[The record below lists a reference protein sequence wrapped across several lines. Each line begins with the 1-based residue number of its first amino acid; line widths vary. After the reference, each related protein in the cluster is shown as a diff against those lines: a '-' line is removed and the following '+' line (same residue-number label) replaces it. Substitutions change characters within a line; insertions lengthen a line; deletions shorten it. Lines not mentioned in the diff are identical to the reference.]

1 MPLAPRADIAAHI
14 AILSPDE
21 QERVQRFYYK
31 KHAERYA
38 VAHAV
43 LRRTLAGY
51 LDADP
56 RELRFL
62 TGEHGKPELAA
73 LGRAWSAA
81 SGSATSG
88 SAASGSAAS
97 GGAAS
102 ASAASRSAAHESTA
116 PLHFNLSHSGD
127 LALIAVSQH
136 SAVGVDV
143 ERWRDNVE
151 HLEIA
156 ERFFS
161 PYERDALRALSGNG
175 DDSERMLRGFFST
188 WSRKEAYLKATG
200 HGISRG
206 LHHFDVTLERADAL
220 ALPTELL
227 ADRLDPD
234 AVARWHLS
242 HVAIDPGYSAALV
255 AGRTSDG
262 TAGAVVLYESPYI

>member
-1 MPLAPRADIAAHI
+1 MWRVPLAPRDDLAAHI
-14 AILSPDE
+14 AMLSPDE

-31 KHAERYA
+31 QHAERYA

-43 LRRTLAGY
+43 LRRTLAAY

-56 RELRFL
+56 RELRFG

-73 LGRAWSAA
+73 FGAAPRAA
-81 SGSATSG
+81 SERAPSER
-88 SAASGSAAS
+88 AASTT
-97 GGAAS
+97 
-102 ASAASRSAAHESTA
+102 AAHESNA

-127 LALIAVSQH
+127 LALIAVSR
-136 SAVGVDV
+136 SGPVGVDV
-143 ERWRDNVE
+143 ERWRNNVE

-161 PYERDALRALSGNG
+161 PYERDALRALLGTDANA
-175 DDSERMLRGFFST
+175 EPMLRGFFST

-206 LHHFDVTLERADAL
+206 LHHFDVTLERADDL
-220 ALPTELL
+220 ALPTALL

-242 HVAIDPGYSAALV
+242 HVAIDAGYSAALV
-255 AGRTSDG
+255 AARASDG
-262 TAGAVVLYESPYI
+262 VPGAVVLYESPYI

>member
-1 MPLAPRADIAAHI
+1 MWRVPLAPRADIAAHI

-31 KHAERYA
+31 QHAERYA

-51 LDADP
+51 LDTDP
-56 RELRFL
+56 RELRFT

-73 LGRAWSAA
+73 LGAA
-81 SGSATSG
+81 R
-88 SAASGSAAS
+88 
-97 GGAAS
+97 
-102 ASAASRSAAHESTA
+102 SAASRSAASRSAASRSDLDESTA

-127 LALIAVSQH
+127 LALIAVSQFGG
-136 SAVGVDV
+136 VGVDV
-143 ERWRDNVE
+143 ERWRTNVE

-161 PYERDALRALSGNG
+161 PFERDALRALSGNG
-175 DDSERMLRGFFST
+175 DDPEPMLRGFFST

-206 LHHFDVTLERADAL
+206 LHHFDVTLERADDL

-227 ADRLDPD
+227 ADRLDPG
-234 AVARWHLS
+234 AVARWNLS
-242 HVAIDPGYSAALV
+242 HVAIDRGYSAALV
-255 AGRTSDG
+255 AERRADG
-262 TAGAVVLYESPYI
+262 TPGAVVLYESPYI